1 MSKRVWTYTL
11 AVLLLVAVVAI
22 WAIKTG
28 AQPLRSEHA
37 RPAAVPVDGTVSVN
51 VDGNLF
57 HAASCKYLHQPAQTM
72 PAREAIAK
80 GYAPCT
86 RCMRRALGK

>member
-1 MSKRVWTYTL
+1 MSQRVWTYTL
-11 AVLLLVAVVAI
+11 VVLLLIVVVAI
-22 WAIKTG
+22 WANNTG

-37 RPAAVPVDGTVSVN
+37 QPAVVPVDGTVSVN

-57 HAASCKYLHQPAQTM
+57 HAASCKYLHRPAQTM
-72 PAREAIAK
+72 SAREAIAK